1 MGWILLLFCFL
12 FQEVQA
18 DRKIFCA
25 TIPKSGTHLLKSAL
39 ELMLEVPAE
48 WIDMPPLADP
58 SLEAKLK
65 ASEHRVYFTHL
76 FSMTDTVRSFNP
88 NDFAKILLIRD
99 PRDVM
104 ISFVHHLI
112 EERTWAYC
120 AQFSHE
126 RFIKLAFAEQLKE
139 AILYPRVNPL
149 YTLSYAAAWMKD
161 PTVLVCRFEDLVGE
175 KGGGSKAL
183 QIETLLKIASHI
195 GHPLTHEKA
204 EEIAGKLF
212 GMSWTFRKGQAGEWK
227 NHYSEEN
234 KALFKRLAKSAIQDL
249 GYGKQD
255 W

>member
-112 EERTWAYC
+112 EERPWA
-120 AQFSHE
+120 
-126 RFIKLAFAEQLKE
+126 
-139 AILYPRVNPL
+139 
-149 YTLSYAAAWMKD
+149 
-161 PTVLVCRFEDLVGE
+161 
-175 KGGGSKAL
+175 
-183 QIETLLKIASHI
+183 
-195 GHPLTHEKA
+195 
-204 EEIAGKLF
+204 
-212 GMSWTFRKGQAGEWK
+212 
-227 NHYSEEN
+227 
-234 KALFKRLAKSAIQDL
+234 
-249 GYGKQD
+249 
-255 W
+255 